1 MTRRDAPATE
11 EGWYALH
18 DFRRIDWDAWRD
30 APDRE
35 RDRALSEG
43 VEFLR
48 AREDLS
54 DADQGGSAVF
64 SLTGHE
70 ADLMLLHLRPET
82 EQLDRIERA
91 FEQTALA
98 GFTERADS
106 YVSVTEISG
115 YVTEELADGIENIDD
130 DGTRNYMLQR
140 LYPSIPDAEHVCFY
154 PMDKRRG
161 PEYNWYDLPFDERAD
176 LIAGHGD
183 IGREYAGKV
192 TQIITGSMGFD
203 DHEWGVTLFADDP
216 TEFKQLLADMRF
228 DPSSSRYAEFGRF
241 RFGRRF
247 DPERLPELLAGESLP
262 AYGSGETETP
272 TPDAETGESAP
283 DETDEAAAGSE
294 SESGGESSGRPESG
308 EPPHDAATT

>member
-48 AREDLS
+48 AREALS
-54 DADQGGSAVF
+54 DTEQGGSAVF

-70 ADLMLLHLRPET
+70 TDLMLLHLRPET

-106 YVSVTEISG
+106 YVSVTEVSG
-115 YVTEELADGIENIDD
+115 YVSD
-130 DGTRNYMLQR
+130 
-140 LYPSIPDAEHVCFY
+140 
-154 PMDKRRG
+154 
-161 PEYNWYDLPFDERAD
+161 EYF
-176 LIAGHGD
+176 
-183 IGREYAGKV
+183 
-192 TQIITGSMGFD
+192 TG
-203 DHEWGVTLFADDP
+203 
-216 TEFKQLLADMRF
+216 
-228 DPSSSRYAEFGRF
+228 
-241 RFGRRF
+241 
-247 DPERLPELLAGESLP
+247 
-262 AYGSGETETP
+262 
-272 TPDAETGESAP
+272 
-283 DETDEAAAGSE
+283 DEAEMDEGLRRYIE
-294 SESGGESSGRPESG
+294 GKL
-308 EPPHDAATT
+308 